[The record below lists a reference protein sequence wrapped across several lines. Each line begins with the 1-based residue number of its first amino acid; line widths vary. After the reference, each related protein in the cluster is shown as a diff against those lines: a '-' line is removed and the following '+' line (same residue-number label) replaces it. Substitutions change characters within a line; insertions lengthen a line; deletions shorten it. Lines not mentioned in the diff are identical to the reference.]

1 MLKVATCVLLMVLA
15 GAPLHAQSGDASGK
29 HGARASFTTGAS
41 FGDGGTALGLAAALA
56 FRVRDRLSL
65 EFELAHARQ
74 LDFTIDLCPP
84 PRVCVIGG
92 QLPVT
97 GRTVTL
103 VPHLVM
109 ELLPRSSR
117 LRAYAQAGIG
127 AGHVRQRYTLRF
139 GPPVE
144 FTRSNLTA
152 ALSAGGGI
160 AFRIVP
166 RLTVGADVRSLHVL
180 DDETNPDQFITP
192 SEVLS
197 TIRVGCRVSW
207 EF

>member
-1 MLKVATCVLLMVLA
+1 M
-15 GAPLHAQSGDASGK
+15 
-29 HGARASFTTGAS
+29 
-41 FGDGGTALGLAAALA
+41 
-56 FRVRDRLSL
+56 
-65 EFELAHARQ
+65 
-74 LDFTIDLCPP
+74 
-84 PRVCVIGG
+84 IGG

-103 VPHLVM
+103 VPHLVL

-117 LRAYAQAGIG
+117 LRVYAQAGIG
-127 AGHVRQRYTLRF
+127 AGHVRQRYTFTF

-152 ALSAGGGI
+152 ALSAGGGL

-180 DDETNPDQFITP
+180 DDEANPDQFITP
-192 SEVLS
+192 SGVLS

>member
-15 GAPLHAQSGDASGK
+15 GAPLHAQSGDESRK
-29 HGARASFTTGAS
+29 HAARASFTTGAS
-41 FGDGGTALGLAAALA
+41 FGDGETALGLAAALG
-56 FRVRDRLSL
+56 FSVGDRLGL
-65 EFELAHARQ
+65 EFELAHARK

-103 VPHLVM
+103 VPHLVL
-109 ELLPRSSR
+109 ELLLRSSR

-127 AGHVRQRYTLRF
+127 AGHVRQRYPFTF

-152 ALSAGGGI
+152 ALSAGGGL

-166 RLTVGADVRSLHVL
+166 HLTVGADVRSLHVL
-180 DDETNPDQFITP
+180 DDEANPDQFITP
-192 SEVLS
+192 SGVLS

>member
-109 ELLPRSSR
+109 ELLPGASR

-127 AGHVRQRYTLRF
+127 AGHVRQR
-139 GPPVE
+139 
-144 FTRSNLTA
+144 
-152 ALSAGGGI
+152 
-160 AFRIVP
+160 
-166 RLTVGADVRSLHVL
+166 SLHVL

-192 SEVLS
+192 SGVLS